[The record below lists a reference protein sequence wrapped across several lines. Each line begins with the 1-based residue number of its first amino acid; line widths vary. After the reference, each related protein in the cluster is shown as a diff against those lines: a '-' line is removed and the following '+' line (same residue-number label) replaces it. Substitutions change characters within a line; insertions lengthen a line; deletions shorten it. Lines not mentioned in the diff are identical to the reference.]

1 MTLRKSKFHLNVI
14 EKFMKTFITNTY
26 VTVPKVL
33 QYDLLRVAKSQ
44 KIKNK
49 FFFYI
54 KIFRMSSTCITTSLM
69 GQPRLAPGGDITSMS
84 DQQKARRPDDVIGK
98 DGRPLH
104 LHPRMPLQIN
114 YEGRV
119 SVLAHATA
127 APIYSDVSTTL
138 DDSGDDLRESPSS
151 PYNKT
156 SSDDHKDGSDS
167 DGGDMNRSSSSNTG
181 LSSLERLRQICNKSL
196 AHHSNGDM
204 PHPGLLDTSMDGEM
218 DGTHGFHCHLCTFS
232 CQSRDE
238 FNDHV
243 NDHYEFRCIKCD
255 FMTKVEAD
263 YRSHLKDEHNLTPEE
278 LEDEQGVRVPRINSQ
293 GKVKTFKCK
302 QCEFVTVTKEDF
314 WKHCKGHIKPEKL
327 LTCPKCSFVTEY
339 KHHLEYHLRNHFGS
353 KPFRCNH
360 CSYSC
365 VNKSMLNSHMKSHTT
380 IYQYRC
386 ADCNYA
392 TKYCHSLKLHL
403 RKYTHKPAMVLN
415 PDGTPNPLPIV
426 DVYGTRRGPKI
437 KRDDQGNVIG
447 PPAALAFAPHQGES
461 PSGNGSSV
469 PGSPGSGAGFPLLP
483 PYLMAQMKMNQLQQ
497 SFPPFG
503 TPGSD
508 HKFPGLGRHHHDN
521 PDEDDDIENDED
533 IMDDDEESGQYENGK
548 FQFKCAIC
556 DFETLDRDIYRNHMM
571 LHATRDKDNDSP
583 RPNSALMA
591 SSGPPPVIPISRHFP
606 PIATSEEIKKERH
619 ESETENN
626 NPPPMPQPAHH
637 DRDDYLPKS
646 TSAPNEYLEY
656 LKRMAPL
663 LKRSAE
669 MTPSPNAHITST
681 QDGVISPPPTS
692 ALTGNPF
699 IPGTGN
705 GNLLGLYLGSVV
717 KNFQQREASGD
728 ADSNASSG
736 GALDLSQ
743 GYDIKVSSAEL
754 DTHSQDQSGRSSSGN
769 GSSKSR
775 RKGRAYKI
783 ERKLDSLSGGG
794 DSSSIHS
801 GVSSEPEDAKSEESE
816 PRVGLGRKES
826 ENRSSSYDVNG
837 KETSKLSGSH
847 ICELCQ
853 IAFMDACMY
862 SYHKECH
869 DRSNPLKCIKCGMVM
884 LDARGFFLHL
894 IRESHQ

>member
-1 MTLRKSKFHLNVI
+1 MPP
-14 EKFMKTFITNTY
+14 M
-26 VTVPKVL
+26 P
-33 QYDLLRVAKSQ
+33 
-44 KIKNK
+44 
-49 FFFYI
+49 
-54 KIFRMSSTCITTSLM
+54 
-69 GQPRLAPGGDITSMS
+69 
-84 DQQKARRPDDVIGK
+84 DQQKSRRPEDVLGK
-98 DGRPLH
+98 DGLPIH

-119 SVLAHATA
+119 SVLAHAAA

-167 DGGDMNRSSSSNTG
+167 DGGGHDLNRSSGSNSA

-196 AHHSNGDM
+196 AHHGNGDR
-204 PHPGLLDTSMDGEM
+204 PHPGLLDTSMDG
-218 DGTHGFHCHLCTFS
+218 DLDASHGFHCHLCTYS
-232 CQSRDE
+232 CSSRDE

-243 NDHYEFRCIKCD
+243 NDHYEFRCVKCEY
-255 FMTKVEAD
+255 MTKVEVD
-263 YRSHLKDEHNLTPEE
+263 YRTHLKDEHNLTPEE

-353 KPFRCNH
+353 KPFRCTH

-365 VNKSMLNSHMKSHTT
+365 VNKSMLNSHMKSHIT

-403 RKYTHKPAMVLN
+403 RKYSHKPAMVLN

-437 KRDDQGNVIG
+437 KRDEHGNVIG
-447 PPAALAFAPHQGES
+447 PPAALSMSQQSES
-461 PSGNGSSV
+461 PSGTGNGSSV

-483 PYLMAQMKMNQLQQ
+483 PYLMAQMKMNQLNQ

-503 TPGSD
+503 GPGGGE
-508 HKFPGLGRHHHDN
+508 HKFPGLRRHH
-521 PDEDDDIENDED
+521 DDDDGIDNDDD
-533 IMDDDEESGQYENGK
+533 IMDDDEESGRFEDGK

-556 DFETLDRDIYRNHMM
+556 DFETLDKDVYRNHMM
-571 LHATRDKDNDSP
+571 LHAARDKDEDSP
-583 RPNSALMA
+583 RPSPRPSPMT
-591 SSGPPPVIPISRHFP
+591 SSTATAAPPPPVIPIPRHYP
-606 PIATSEEIKKERH
+606 PMATSEEIKRERR
-619 ESETENN
+619 ESEPENN
-626 NPPPMPQPAHH
+626 NPSLGVPPGHH
-637 DRDDYLPKS
+637 DPEDYLPKS
-646 TSAPNEYLEY
+646 TSAPNEYFEY

-669 MTPSPNAHITST
+669 MTPSPTPQISST
-681 QDGVISPPPTS
+681 QDGRMMSPPPS
-692 ALTGNPF
+692 SLSGHPF
-699 IPGTGN
+699 IPGAGN
-705 GNLLGLYLGSVV
+705 GNLLSRLYLGSVV

-743 GYDIKVSSAEL
+743 SYDMKVHGGDL
-754 DTHSQDQSGRSSSGN
+754 DSHSQDQSGRSSSGN
-769 GSSKSR
+769 GSNKSR

-794 DSSSIHS
+794 DSSSVHS

-816 PRVGLGRKES
+816 PVVGLGRKEVDHGP
-826 ENRSSSYDVNG
+826 YDDGV
-837 KETSKLSGSH
+837 KESKLSGSH
-847 ICELCQ
+847 VCELCQ
-853 IAFMDACMY
+853 IAFMDAYMY
-862 SYHKECH
+862 SYHRDCH
-869 DRSNPLKCIKCGMVM
+869 DRSNPLKCIKCGAVM
-884 LDARGFFLHL
+884 GDARGFFLHL
-894 IRESHQ
+894 IRESHR